1 MAVKNLTEMLGFKA
15 SAYKHWDPNVV
26 VGLSAF
32 CLGIPS
38 CAFLSVVIC
47 IVQAVT
53 PPYGFETWIHLVFYA
68 ILCLFYSF
76 AVILCALADFV
87 FIRRNHRSYYG
98 KVDIFWASL
107 TFFASNVNFALRAGI
122 VEPALCSVLAVAA
135 FLYSGSSK
143 SFDQWVF
150 RHSLWHLIAGAVAA
164 AIGPLEFDTYPT
176 MIGPRIGSG
185 CIGSYGA
192 FRLAPEGPQ
201 TAAHIWPMFGIVLGA
216 YLVAIAASL
225 GLCAIFLPKALRTS
239 VWEFGAK
246 YACWKAVAT

>member
-15 SAYKHWDPNVV
+15 SAYKHWDPHLV

-38 CAFLSVVIC
+38 CAFLSVLIC

-122 VEPALCSVLAVAA
+122 VEPALCSALAVAA

-150 RHSLWHLIAGAVAA
+150 RHSLWHLIAG
-164 AIGPLEFDTYPT
+164 
-176 MIGPRIGSG
+176 

-201 TAAHIWPMFGIVLGA
+201 TAARIWPMFGIVLGA

-246 YACWKAVAT
+246 YACWTAVAT